1 MADDV
6 KIRVKTFK
14 RTEYIEIGRDTFDK
28 HVGDF
33 ITAVGED
40 NVIQLLPLT
49 YQHIDIATQMIV
61 TDYGMIVIYK
71 SKA

>member
-1 MADDV
+1 MADDF
-6 KIRVKTFK
+6 KIKVKTFK

-33 ITAVGED
+33 ITAIGQE
-40 NVIQLLPLT
+40 NLIQLLPLT
-49 YQHIDIATQMIV
+49 YQHVDIATQMIV

-71 SKA
+71 SKT

>member
-1 MADDV
+1 MPEEV

-33 ITAVGED
+33 ITAVGLD
-40 NVIQLLPLT
+40 NVVNILPLT
-49 YQHIDIATQMIV
+49 YEHIDIATQLIV
-61 TDYGMIVIYK
+61 TDYGLIVIYK
-71 SKA
+71 SKM